1 MIMEYIPFFLLAAG
15 LYGLTRRNALKVLLS
30 AEMISLGT
38 LLLAAGS
45 LYQPLALFLLGAS
58 AIEAMVGFTV
68 LLWMYRIY
76 ETIDLDV
83 IRGLR
88 G

>member
-1 MIMEYIPFFLLAAG
+1 MMEYIPFFLLAAG

-30 AEMISLGT
+30 AEMISLGAI
-38 LLLAAGS
+38 LLIAGS
-45 LYQPLALFLLGAS
+45 PYQALTLFLLGAS

-68 LLWMYRIY
+68 LLWLYKTF
-76 ETIDLDV
+76 ETVDLDV

>member
-1 MIMEYIPFFLLAAG
+1 MMEYIPFFLLAAG
-15 LYGLTRRNALKVLLS
+15 IYGLTRRNALKVLLS
-30 AEMISLGT
+30 AEIISMGAI
-38 LLLAAGS
+38 LLVAAS
-45 LYQPLALFLLGAS
+45 PYQPLVLFLLGAS

-68 LLWMYRIY
+68 LLWMYRTY

-83 IRGLR
+83 IRGLK

>member
-1 MIMEYIPFFLLAAG
+1 MMEYIPFFLLAAG

-30 AEMISLGT
+30 AEMVSLGAII
-38 LLLAAGS
+38 LVAGS
-45 LYQPLALFLLGAS
+45 QYQALALFLLGAS

-68 LLWMYRIY
+68 LLWLYKTF
-76 ETIDLDV
+76 ETVDLDV

>member
-1 MIMEYIPFFLLAAG
+1 MMEYIPFFLLAAG

-30 AEMISLGT
+30 AEMVSLGAI
-38 LLLAAGS
+38 LLVAGS
-45 LYQPLALFLLGAS
+45 PYQALALFLLGAS

-68 LLWMYRIY
+68 LLWLYKTF
-76 ETIDLDV
+76 ETVDLDV

>member
-1 MIMEYIPFFLLAAG
+1 MMEYIPFFLLAAG
-15 LYGLTRRNALKVLLS
+15 LYGLTRRNAMKVLLS
-30 AEMISLGT
+30 AEMISIG
-38 LLLAAGS
+38 
-45 LYQPLALFLLGAS
+45 ALFLVAGSPYQALSLFILGAS

-68 LLWMYRIY
+68 LLWLYKTY

>member
-1 MIMEYIPFFLLAAG
+1 MMEYIPFFLLAAG

-30 AEMISLGT
+30 AEMISLGA
-38 LLLAAGS
+38 LLLVAAS
-45 LYQPLALFLLGAS
+45 SYQPLVLFLLGAS

-68 LLWMYRIY
+68 LLWLYKTF
-76 ETIDLDV
+76 ETVDLDV
-83 IRGLR
+83 IRGLK

>member
-1 MIMEYIPFFLLAAG
+1 MMEYIPFFLLAAG

-30 AEMISLGT
+30 AEMISLGAI
-38 LLLAAGS
+38 LLVAGS
-45 LYQPLALFLLGAS
+45 PYQALTLFLLGAS

-68 LLWMYRIY
+68 LLWLYKTF
-76 ETIDLDV
+76 ETVDLDV